1 MGGKNWFGPVKI
13 ENYYKKK
20 SQNHADISGFLQ
32 FGKKN
37 SCCYNVVAL
46 NFHAKN
52 HYDGCD
58 HFSTIS
64 NTVIYKKLR
73 SRDPEYPL
81 KVR

>member
-1 MGGKNWFGPVKI
+1 MRIFQDFFNL
-13 ENYYKKK
+13 E
-20 SQNHADISGFLQ
+20 
-32 FGKKN
+32 KKN
-37 SCCYNVVAL
+37 YICYNVGPL

-58 HFSTIS
+58 HFTTIS